1 MFCLCRLPLIFTS
14 INIKLREKRVI
25 FCCCFWKLCFI
36 DRKTYF
42 KSQFDFFFFLN
53 ITETYFSYLSSTDVD
68 TIENHVLH
76 FHVIVDRNQGFIF
89 FHWSHF
95 EFTNEGLVWR
105 KIVGVQTWNLR
116 MGKSWMLNVIIHYY
130 TTHHSQK
137 IVPFTEVLVGL
148 NIVLAKAYRSPQ
160 TPSCILNSI
169 PVIVWSLFVR
179 YSSIWLQNSARL

>member
-1 MFCLCRLPLIFTS
+1 MKKESFFVAVFENCVSLTERPISKGSLI
-14 INIKLREKRVI
+14 
-25 FCCCFWKLCFI
+25 
-36 DRKTYF
+36 
-42 KSQFDFFFFLN
+42 FFFLN

-148 NIVLAKAYRSPQ
+148 NIVLAKAYCSPQ